1 MTDLTPRHAPPGRG
15 RADRHAPPDRG
26 RAERHAPA
34 NDAVRAVRR
43 RRIAVGIVVALLVL
57 AGAFIAIQGLR
68 NATLFFRN
76 VDEAVAQADELG
88 DRRFRLQGRVVL
100 GTVATSGGVTT
111 FDVVHNCAIASVQH
125 TTDPPELF
133 DSPWIP
139 VVLEGSWRASAS
151 SEGAATQGA
160 SNQGAS
166 NEDAQGR
173 YFLSDRMLVK
183 HTNEYEA
190 ANAERLADSDE
201 PNPLEGC
208 DTTT

>member
-1 MTDLTPRHAPPGRG
+1 MTDLTP
-15 RADRHAPPDRG
+15 RHAPPDRG

-151 SEGAATQGA
+151 SEGAVT
-160 SNQGAS
+160 QGAS